1 MDMSNDST
9 RNKFYEFLEFNNL
22 INKKRKR
29 SVISQSETSKEIIEN
44 STTANNAGLFQS
56 QDVKK
61 QN

>member
-1 MDMSNDST
+1 MSNDST

-29 SVISQSETSKEIIEN
+29 SAISQSETSKEIIEN
-44 STTANNAGLFQS
+44 STTANNGGLFQS

-61 QN
+61 PN